1 MDALGRQRR
10 RGGFQPDWQQDSVT
24 CTRLDAPDQPPI
36 EHYRRNRK
44 RGKAMK
50 RTQSGMTLIG
60 FVVVLAVVGLFAY
73 IGMKLIPMYSEFYAV
88 KQALKGLQAEPGI
101 ANRDPAKIQ
110 DLFFRRLYISYAEN
124 VKPEDV
130 DIKRI
135 DNGWQMDV
143 NYEVRKP
150 IISNL
155 DVVGKFSATENLT
168 DRGAD

>member
-1 MDALGRQRR
+1 
-10 RGGFQPDWQQDSVT
+10 
-24 CTRLDAPDQPPI
+24 
-36 EHYRRNRK
+36 
-44 RGKAMK
+44 MK

-60 FVVVLAVVGLFAY
+60 FVIVLGVVGLFAY
-73 IGMKLIPMYSEFYAV
+73 VGMKLLPMYSEYYAV
-88 KQALKGLQAEPGI
+88 RQALKGLQSEPGI

-124 VKPEDV
+124 VKPENV

-155 DVVGKFSATENLT
+155 DVVGKFSASENLT
-168 DRGAD
+168 NREPD